1 MATLKPRRE
10 VWYARVRWYENDVL
24 REAQVPLK
32 TQSKVTAR
40 KRLSEVNK
48 CEDEVIELY
57 RKGEKYSFAWM
68 NKDGKTKV
76 KYITL
81 NDAVET
87 WLNQRPSQGIAK
99 TTINRNR
106 QSMNLIMSRLGKSIR
121 LSSLTTTM
129 VDDARKW
136 MIVKGYTP
144 QGININLRTLTTFLN
159 WAMRRDLIQKK
170 VYVDKIKI
178 DDNDYRYFS
187 DMDFAKILEQ
197 CTDWEKDLY
206 TMYRDT
212 GLRLGQAIN
221 GHIKGN
227 ILRIKAE
234 NNKTRKDQVR
244 LIDDD
249 SVRVIY
255 ELQDRFESW
264 KKRSKVGTSKAFGD
278 TISKRF
284 KSICKSLGLGHHRF
298 HDLRHTFGVRR
309 YLETRDIYQVMKE
322 MGHAKVSM
330 TEKYADFEISELRH
344 DFPTLLNEPKRS
356 KFGKWDTILWDT
368 ERPRD
373 AKLGNIVTYG

>member
-1 MATLKPRRE
+1 MAQLKPFRS
-10 VWYARVRWYENDVL
+10 VWYARVRWRQDS
-24 REAQVPLK
+24 REIEKIINLN
-32 TQSKVTAR
+32 TSSKVTAR
-40 KRLSEVNK
+40 KRLSVVNQ
-48 CEDEVIELY
+48 CEDEIIELY
-57 RKGEKYSFAWM
+57 YKGENYSFAWM
-68 NKDGKTKV
+68 NEDGKTKV
-76 KYITL
+76 EYLTL
-81 NDAVET
+81 SDAVET
-87 WLNQRPSQGIAK
+87 WLSQRPSQGIAK

-106 QSMNLIMSRLGKSIR
+106 DSMNLIVSRLGKSLR
-121 LSSLTTTM
+121 LSSLTTSM
-129 VDDARKW
+129 VDDLREW
-136 MIVKGYTP
+136 MILKGYKP

-159 WAMRRDLIQKK
+159 WAMRRDLIKKK

-206 TMYRDT
+206 TMYRNT

-221 GHIKGN
+221 GHIKGD

-244 LIDDD
+244 LIDAD

-255 ELQDRFESW
+255 ELQDRFEAW

-278 TISKRF
+278 TISRRF
-284 KSICKSLGLGHHRF
+284 KSICKSVGLGHHRF

-356 KFGKWDTILWDT
+356 IFGKWDTDIRDT
-368 ERPRD
+368 D
-373 AKLGNIVTYG
+373 KGLGAYVQQYQ